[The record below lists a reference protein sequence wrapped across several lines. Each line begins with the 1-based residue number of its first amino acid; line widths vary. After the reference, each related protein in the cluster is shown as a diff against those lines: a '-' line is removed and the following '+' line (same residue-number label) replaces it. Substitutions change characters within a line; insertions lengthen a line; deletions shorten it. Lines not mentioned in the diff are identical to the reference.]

1 MIQRISNDFLIIIYK
16 KAKELN
22 VNSYFITLLEV
33 EIKNRNLVSKYLY
46 IK

>member
-1 MIQRISNDFLIIIYK
+1 MQRISNDFLIIIYK